1 MRPKTFVKTE
11 NGKELATLCLD
22 LGYKLGE
29 RVSDLTRHQINFL
42 MAALNRR
49 REIHNITSKMADF
62 GKGATTFIFED

>member
-1 MRPKTFVKTE
+1 MRLKTFVRTE
-11 NGKELATLCLD
+11 DGKELATLCLD
-22 LGYKLGE
+22 LGYKLAK

-49 REIHNITSKMADF
+49 REISNITSRMADF